1 MKAANVMTNAEAC
14 KVWSPGDAD
23 AVTEVAGSHGSIIV
37 NCTVVVAP
45 LMAEPAVGVS
55 EVIVREWT
63 PACDGLLTAELT
75 VQVRALLSTV
85 TAAEIA
91 DGIVLV

>member
-1 MKAANVMTNAEAC
+1 
-14 KVWSPGDAD
+14 
-23 AVTEVAGSHGSIIV
+23 
-37 NCTVVVAP
+37 
-45 LMAEPAVGVS
+45 MAEPAVGVS